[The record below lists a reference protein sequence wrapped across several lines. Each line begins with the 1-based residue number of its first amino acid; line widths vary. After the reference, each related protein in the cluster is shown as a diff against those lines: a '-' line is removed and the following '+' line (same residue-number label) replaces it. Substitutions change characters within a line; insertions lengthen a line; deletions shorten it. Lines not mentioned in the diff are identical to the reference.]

1 VERNAVVS
9 SNPGVLGGTTVFT
22 GTRVPVKNLI
32 DYREAGHAL
41 EEFLEDFPSVQREQA
56 IAALEFARE
65 ALVSLAPAS

>member
-1 VERNAVVS
+1 M
-9 SNPGVLGGTTVFT
+9 
-22 GTRVPVKNLI
+22 KNLI